1 MKKPV
6 FAGLLLCLLC
16 LLTFG
21 EAEAADKHKD
31 LFNNV
36 LTAYQDAASDWAEK
50 ITSAASW
57 LFWSLV
63 TISMVWTFGMMA
75 LRKADLAEFFAE
87 LVRFTI
93 FTGFFW
99 WLLDNAPD
107 IATAIYDSLKKLA
120 GQAGD
125 IAGELKP
132 SGIVDNGFA
141 VFFKAV
147 GNISAWSPIDSFFGV
162 GMSIGVLIISALIAV
177 NMLLLLIS
185 GWVLAYAGIFF
196 LGFGGARWT
205 SDIAINYYKTVLGI
219 AAQLMIMVLLV
230 GIGRSII
237 DGQYNNTDIK
247 SVYQL
252 GILLISTLVLFILV
266 NRVPPL
272 VAGIITGASVGSQ
285 GIGQFGAGAA
295 MGAAMAAASTAG
307 AAISAGA
314 SNVAGGVQAVMAA
327 VSQASQNVDSGN
339 DIMSS
344 LGGASGGASESSDG
358 GGGGSESS
366 GDGAGDSPFAEAAGY
381 GGSGSPSSDSA
392 ESSGGAG
399 NNESSGGG
407 GGNSES
413 SGGGDSPSSGSAESS
428 GGAGNDESAGGGG
441 DSSESSGGGDKSSGN
456 DSRASE
462 SSFLGAAARAGRVAA
477 DAGVMLSKG
486 VVDVA
491 RQGLSNMQEGA
502 KDQVAQSTMG
512 KIAESIKRGAGKSA
526 GGETLSAAAKAEVA
540 AFVSRPPARG
550 RGLKRGA
557 GMN

>member
-6 FAGLLLCLLC
+6 LAAGLLLCLVC
-16 LLTFG
+16 LLG
-21 EAEAADKHKD
+21 AVPAEAADKHKD
-31 LFNNV
+31 LFDNV
-36 LTAYQDAASDWAEK
+36 LKAYQDAASDWAEK
-50 ITSAASW
+50 ITTAASW

-107 IATAIYDSLKKLA
+107 IATVIYQSLQALA

-125 IAGELKP
+125 IVGEVKP
-132 SGIVDNGFA
+132 SGIVDNGFDI
-141 VFFKAV
+141 FFKAV
-147 GNISAWSPIDSFFGV
+147 GNISAWSPIDSLFGV
-162 GMSIGVLIISALIAV
+162 GMSIGVLIISALIAI

-205 SDIAINYYKTVLGI
+205 SDMAISYYKTVLGI
-219 AAQLMIMVLLV
+219 AAQLMIMILLV

-237 DGQYNNTDIK
+237 TQQYINTDIK

-252 GILLISTLVLFILV
+252 GILLISTLVLYVLV

-285 GIGQFGAGAA
+285 GVGQFGAGAA
-295 MGAAMAAASTAG
+295 VGAAMAAASTAG

-314 SNVAGGVQAVMAA
+314 SNMAGGAQAVMAA
-327 VSQASQNVDSGN
+327 VSQVSQNVASGN

-344 LGGASGGASESSDG
+344 LGGGGAGNNESSGGDG
-358 GGGGSESS
+358 GSSESS
-366 GDGAGDSPFAEAAGY
+366 GGGDGAGTGSSPFAEAAGY
-381 GGSGSPSSDSA
+381 GGGGSPESSSGTSKSSGGGGGSSESSSGSD
-392 ESSGGAG
+392 ESFDGAG
-399 NNESSGGG
+399 NNESTGGG
-407 GGNSES
+407 GG
-413 SGGGDSPSSGSAESS
+413 
-428 GGAGNDESAGGGG
+428 
-441 DSSESSGGGDKSSGN
+441 SSESSGDSDKSSGN
-456 DSRASE
+456 DSRASD
-462 SSFLGAAARAGRVAA
+462 SSFMGAAARAGRVAA

-486 VVDVA
+486 AVDVA
-491 RQGLSNMQEGA
+491 RQGLSDIQAGA
-502 KDQVAQSTMG
+502 KDRVAQSTMG
-512 KIAESIKRGAGKSA
+512 KIAASIKGAGKPA
-526 GGETLSAAAKAEVA
+526 GGEKLSAAAKAEVA
-540 AFVSRPPARG
+540 AFVEGSPSRRG
-550 RGLKRGA
+550 
-557 GMN
+557 

>member
-1 MKKPV
+1 MKTSMNEWFKP
-6 FAGLLLCLLC
+6 AGLLLCLVC

-31 LFNNV
+31 LFDNV
-36 LTAYQDAASDWAEK
+36 LQAYKNAASNWAEK
-50 ITSAASW
+50 ITAAASW

-75 LRKADLAEFFAE
+75 LRKADLGEFFAE

-107 IATAIYDSLKKLA
+107 IATVIYDSLKKLA
-120 GQAGD
+120 GQAGNTV
-125 IAGELKP
+125 GGLEP
-132 SGIVDNGFA
+132 SGIVDNGFD

-147 GNISAWSPIDSFFGV
+147 GNISAWSPVDSFFGV
-162 GMSIGVLIISALIAV
+162 AMSIGILIISALIAV

-266 NRVPPL
+266 NKLPSL
-272 VAGIITGASVGSQ
+272 VAGIITGASVGGQ
-285 GIGQFGAGAA
+285 GMGQFGAGAA
-295 MGAAMAAASTAG
+295 VGAAMAAASTAG

-327 VSQASQNVDSGN
+327 VSQASQNVASGN
-339 DIMSS
+339 DIM
-344 LGGASGGASESSDG
+344 GGGNNESSGGGDG
-358 GGGGSESS
+358 GSSESS
-366 GDGAGDSPFAEAAGY
+366 GGGTGTGNTPFAEAAGY
-381 GGSGSPSSDSA
+381 GGGGSPSSGSG
-392 ESSGGAG
+392 ESSGGASG
-399 NNESSGGG
+399 NENESAGGG
-407 GGNSES
+407 GGNSDSSGDSGSSSSGSGES
-413 SGGGDSPSSGSAESS
+413 SGGASGNEESGSAESS
-428 GGAGNDESAGGGG
+428 GGGGSD
-441 DSSESSGGGDKSSGN
+441 DSSESSGDSAESRGN
-456 DSRASE
+456 DSRASA

-486 VVDVA
+486 AVDVA
-491 RQGLSNMQEGA
+491 RQGVGDMQEGA
-502 KDQVAQSTMG
+502 QDRVAQSTMG
-512 KIAESIKRGAGKSA
+512 KIAASIRGGAGKP
-526 GGETLSAAAKAEVA
+526 LSDAAKAEVA
-540 AFVSRPPARG
+540 AFVNGGEKP
-550 RGLKRGA
+550 
-557 GMN
+557 

>member
-1 MKKPV
+1 MKTSMNEWFKP
-6 FAGLLLCLLC
+6 AGLLLCLVC

-31 LFNNV
+31 LFDNV
-36 LTAYQDAASDWAEK
+36 LQAYKNAASNWAEK
-50 ITSAASW
+50 ITAAASW

-75 LRKADLAEFFAE
+75 LRKADLGEFFAE

-107 IATAIYDSLKKLA
+107 IATVIYDSLKKLA
-120 GQAGD
+120 GQAGNTV
-125 IAGELKP
+125 GGLEP
-132 SGIVDNGFA
+132 SGIVDNGFD

-147 GNISAWSPIDSFFGV
+147 GNISGWSPVDSFFGV
-162 GMSIGVLIISALIAV
+162 AMSIGVLIISALIAV

-237 DGQYNNTDIK
+237 DGQYHNTDIK

-266 NRVPPL
+266 NKLPPL
-272 VAGIITGASVGSQ
+272 VAGIITGASVGGQ
-285 GIGQFGAGAA
+285 GMGQFGAGAA
-295 MGAAMAAASTAG
+295 VGAAMAAASTAG
-307 AAISAGA
+307 AAISTGA

-327 VSQASQNVDSGN
+327 VSQASQNVASGN
-339 DIMSS
+339 DIMSN
-344 LGGASGGASESSDG
+344 LGGNNESSGEGGSG
-358 GGGGSESS
+358 GGGGSSESS
-366 GDGAGDSPFAEAAGY
+366 GGGAGTGDTPFAEAAGY
-381 GGSGSPSSDSA
+381 GGGGSPSFGSG
-392 ESSGGAG
+392 ESSGGASG
-399 NNESSGGG
+399 NE
-407 GGNSES
+407 EF
-413 SGGGDSPSSGSAESS
+413 GSAESS
-428 GGAGNDESAGGGG
+428 GGGGSD
-441 DSSESSGGGDKSSGN
+441 DSSESSGDSAESRGN

-477 DAGVMLSKG
+477 DAGVMLSRAA
-486 VVDVA
+486 VDVA
-491 RQGLSNMQEGA
+491 RQGVGDMQEGA
-502 KDQVAQSTMG
+502 KDRVAQSTMG
-512 KIAESIKRGAGKSA
+512 RIAESIKSGAGKP
-526 GGETLSAAAKAEVA
+526 LSDAAKAEVA
-540 AFVSRPPARG
+540 AFVEQGSPPTRG
-550 RGLKRGA
+550 
-557 GMN
+557 